1 VVKISLRFFFL
12 MNFLFCRSI
21 CILQWF

>member
-21 CILQWF
+21 CILQ